1 MSQWRDWGRVA
12 LMAALLVLLFV
23 LGWMAKRE
31 IVKQVRQELQQQL
44 AEDVRTLRETA
55 SRHRMLLE
63 SQIQAIQA
71 HAAVEVERDPVVR
84 ANELWRIL
92 AVELAAAEGEC
103 GTESSTS
110 TATATR

>member
-1 MSQWRDWGRVA
+1 
-12 LMAALLVLLFV
+12 MAALLVLLFV

-71 HAAVEVERDPVVR
+71 HAAVEVERDPVAA
-84 ANELWRIL
+84 ANELLDVLR
-92 AVELAAAEGEC
+92 AESTSTGGSC
-103 GTESSTS
+103 GTE
-110 TATATR
+110 